1 MKLASLFDRKFGST
15 FLESVPME
23 PGIYLVFDDQ
33 HHLVYVGKAR
43 NLRRR
48 LSQYR
53 NARRLKKHNKM
64 RRVVK
69 EGSKIELRQL
79 PTEAHALVAELK
91 VIQTLRPRL
100 NCAQAFSHRYPY
112 LGLSFSEGTFS
123 IHYSERHPDSF
134 ASGTCQSEGVQWFGC
149 FRSRKIAKQF
159 YVSAARVLSWLGH
172 RLPKGRR
179 KGQVSFRRI
188 PQTDRERWSRFLA
201 GESEELLESLAL
213 VLLEIPE
220 ARKRAHQVG
229 EDLRWMRLFS
239 RVECRKLRRLLTK
252 MPETNYPV
260 AQSERDW
267 LALKAKHLNQS
278 QKHLSTLSR
287 VSGSP
292 IDPSVNLVVSDFNLP
307 RIEDFN
313 LTDLGLPPDSGHFL

>member
-1 MKLASLFDRKFGST
+1 MKQASSFDRKFGSK
-15 FLESVPME
+15 FLESVSTG

-33 HHLVYVGKAR
+33 SRLIYVGKAR

-69 EGSKIELRQL
+69 EGSRIELREL
-79 PTEAHALVAELK
+79 ATEDHALVAELK
-91 VIQTLRPRL
+91 VIQLLRPRL

-112 LGLSFSEGTFS
+112 LGLSLNEGTFS
-123 IHYSERHPDSF
+123 IHYSERHPDSLENGSRETQ
-134 ASGTCQSEGVQWFGC
+134 AVQWFGC
-149 FRSRKIAKQF
+149 FRSRRMAKQF
-159 YVSAARVLSWLGH
+159 YVSAARVLGWLGH

-188 PQTDRERWSRFLA
+188 PQSDKECWVRLLA

-220 ARKRAHQVG
+220 ARKRARQVG
-229 EDLRWMRLFS
+229 DDLRWMRLFS
-239 RVECRKLRRLLTK
+239 RVECRKLRRLLVK
-252 MPETNYPV
+252 IPETSYPV
-260 AQSERDW
+260 LQSERDW
-267 LALKAKHLNQS
+267 LALKARHLNQS
-278 QKHLSTLSR
+278 QKHLSTMNR
-287 VSGSP
+287 ISGGL
-292 IDPSVNLVVSDFNLP
+292 IDPSVRHVSDFDLP
-307 RIEDFN
+307 RLEDFN
-313 LTDLGLPPDSGHFL
+313 LTDLGLSPDSSHFF